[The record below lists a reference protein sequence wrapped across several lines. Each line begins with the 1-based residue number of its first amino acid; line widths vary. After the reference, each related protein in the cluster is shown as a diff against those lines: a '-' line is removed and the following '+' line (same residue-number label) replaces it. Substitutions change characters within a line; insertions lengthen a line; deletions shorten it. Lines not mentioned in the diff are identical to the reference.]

1 MYSDDASNTSCCIM
15 MKQLQLQYCCTAVG
29 HYPSWCYCLWLE
41 EGPGYVGGAPAP
53 VAPLQVRLPLAL
65 VTEVP
70 ELDKER
76 VTRVTR
82 GPRTTR

>member
-1 MYSDDASNTSCCIM
+1 M
-15 MKQLQLQYCCTAVG
+15 
-29 HYPSWCYCLWLE
+29 
-41 EGPGYVGGAPAP
+41 GGAPAP

-82 GPRTTR
+82 GPRATR